1 VTKLTAYFKDLFS
14 LSCMYIPALLMS
26 EEYRRVTAML
36 NDSGMTV
43 GKDRVQRIRSHEG
56 MKIQRAAKAGALLW
70 RNDGSGIRLR
80 PERSN
85 HVWNL
90 DFIHA
95 TPMTAAVSVC

>member
-56 MKIQRAAKAGALLW
+56 MKIQR
-70 RNDGSGIRLR
+70 
-80 PERSN
+80 RSQGGC
-85 HVWNL
+85 
-90 DFIHA
+90 A
-95 TPMTAAVSVC
+95 SMAQ